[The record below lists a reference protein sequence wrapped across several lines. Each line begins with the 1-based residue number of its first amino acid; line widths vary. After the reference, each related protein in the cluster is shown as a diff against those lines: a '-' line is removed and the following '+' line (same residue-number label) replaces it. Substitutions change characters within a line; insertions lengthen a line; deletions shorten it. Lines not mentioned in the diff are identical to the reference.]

1 MLQRA
6 RNFLTWGEIDRD
18 TLTHLIKKRGRLSE
32 SKRITEEYINQNTD
46 YKDIDDFVDKFF
58 KHDAKLSD
66 LNIKKFFRLKPPSK
80 GYERKGVKTAYKE
93 GGALGYRGEEI
104 NQLLIRMI

>member
-1 MLQRA
+1 MLEVKLLYVIAKNIHYNTRVKMKA
-6 RNFLTWGEIDRD
+6 
-18 TLTHLIKKRGRLSE
+18 SE
-32 SKRITEEYINQNTD
+32 AIQITEEYINQNTD